1 MQVKF
6 GEFNVM
12 QNEDIQQINPDEIAG
27 YIIQRSPTNKAL
39 FNVFAVDDN
48 YEPLFCVECDLSL
61 EEAQQKVDA
70 VNKEY
75 FPVVPSPT
83 EVTFVEIG
91 GESKVY
97 NITSTLRS
105 NVRSATK

>member
-6 GEFNVM
+6 GEFNAV

-27 YIIQRSPTNKAL
+27 YVIQRSPASNFL
-39 FNVFAVDDN
+39 FDVFAVN
-48 YEPLFCVECDLSL
+48 QEGELLVCVESDLSL

-83 EVTFVEIG
+83 ELVTIQLENEQRIF
-91 GESKVY
+91 
-97 NITSTLRS
+97 
-105 NVRSATK
+105 SAAK

>member
-6 GEFNVM
+6 GEFNAM
-12 QNEDIQQINPDEIAG
+12 QNEDIQQIHPDEIAG
-27 YIIQRSPTNKAL
+27 YIIQRSPASNFL
-39 FNVFAVDDN
+39 FDVFAVN
-48 YEPLFCVECDLSL
+48 HKGELLVCVESDLSL

-75 FPVVPSPT
+75 FPVVESPT
-83 EVTFVEIG
+83 ETVFVEIG

-97 NITSTLRS
+97 NIT
-105 NVRSATK
+105 AK

>member
-6 GEFNVM
+6 GEFNAM
-12 QNEDIQQINPDEIAG
+12 QNEDIQQIHPDEIAG
-27 YIIQRSPTNKAL
+27 YLIKRNPTNKAL

-48 YEPLFCVECDLSL
+48 YEPLFCVENDLSL

-75 FPVVPSPT
+75 FPVVPT
-83 EVTFVEIG
+83 ETELVEIQLA
-91 GESKVY
+91 EEKRIFKV
-97 NITSTLRS
+97 
-105 NVRSATK
+105 AK

>member
-6 GEFNVM
+6 GEFNAV
-12 QNEDIQQINPDEIAG
+12 QNEDIQQIHPDEIAG
-27 YIIQRSPTNKAL
+27 YLIKRSPTDKAL

-83 EVTFVEIG
+83 EATFIEVG
-91 GESKVY
+91 GIYKVY
-97 NITSTLRS
+97 NITE
-105 NVRSATK
+105 K

>member
-6 GEFNVM
+6 GEFNAM
-12 QNEDIQQINPDEIAG
+12 QNEDIQQIHPDEIAG
-27 YIIQRSPTNKAL
+27 YLIKRSLTNKGL
-39 FNVFAVDDN
+39 FNVFAVDHN

-75 FPVVPSPT
+75 FPVVPT
-83 EVTFVEIG
+83 ETELVEIQLA
-91 GESKVY
+91 EEKRIFKV
-97 NITSTLRS
+97 
-105 NVRSATK
+105 AK

>member
-1 MQVKF
+1 MQVKL
-6 GEFNVM
+6 GEFNAM

-75 FPVVPSPT
+75 FPVVPT
-83 EVTFVEIG
+83 ETELVEIQLAEG
-91 GESKVY
+91 KRIFKV
-97 NITSTLRS
+97 
-105 NVRSATK
+105 AK

>member
-6 GEFNVM
+6 GEFDAV

-27 YIIQRSPTNKAL
+27 YLIKRSPTNKAL

-83 EVTFVEIG
+83 EVAFVEIG

-97 NITSTLRS
+97 NIT
-105 NVRSATK
+105 VKK

>member
-6 GEFNVM
+6 GEFNAM
-12 QNEDIQQINPDEIAG
+12 QNEDIQQIHPDEIAG
-27 YIIQRSPTNKAL
+27 YLIKRSPADKAL
-39 FNVFAVDDN
+39 FSVFAVDWL
-48 YEPLFCVECDLSL
+48 YEPLFCVESDLSL

-83 EVTFVEIG
+83 ELVTIQLENEQRIF
-91 GESKVY
+91 
-97 NITSTLRS
+97 
-105 NVRSATK
+105 SAAK

>member
-6 GEFNVM
+6 GEFNAV
-12 QNEDIQQINPDEIAG
+12 QNEDIQQIHPDEIAG
-27 YIIQRSPTNKAL
+27 YLIKRSPTNKAL

-48 YEPLFCVECDLSL
+48 YEPLFCVECDISL

-83 EVTFVEIG
+83 ELVTIQLENEQRIF
-91 GESKVY
+91 
-97 NITSTLRS
+97 
-105 NVRSATK
+105 SAAK

>member
-6 GEFNVM
+6 GEFNAV

-27 YIIQRSPTNKAL
+27 YVIQRSPASNFL
-39 FNVFAVDDN
+39 FDVFAVN
-48 YEPLFCVECDLSL
+48 HQGELMVCVENDLSL

-83 EVTFVEIG
+83 ELVTIQLENEQRIF
-91 GESKVY
+91 
-97 NITSTLRS
+97 
-105 NVRSATK
+105 SAAK

>member
-6 GEFNVM
+6 GEFNAV
-12 QNEDIQQINPDEIAG
+12 QNEDIQQIHPDEIAG
-27 YIIQRSPTNKAL
+27 YLIKRSPTNKAL
-39 FNVFAVDDN
+39 FNVFAVGGN
-48 YEPLFCVECDLSL
+48 YEPLFCVESDLSL

-83 EVTFVEIG
+83 ELVTIQLENEQRIF
-91 GESKVY
+91 
-97 NITSTLRS
+97 
-105 NVRSATK
+105 SAAK

>member
-6 GEFNVM
+6 GEFNAM
-12 QNEDIQQINPDEIAG
+12 QNEDVQQINPDEIAG
-27 YIIQRSPTNKAL
+27 CVIQRSPASNFL
-39 FNVFAVDDN
+39 FDVFAVN
-48 YEPLFCVECDLSL
+48 HKGELLVCVESDLSL

-83 EVTFVEIG
+83 ELVTIQLENEQRIF
-91 GESKVY
+91 
-97 NITSTLRS
+97 
-105 NVRSATK
+105 SAAK

>member
-6 GEFNVM
+6 VEFNIM

-27 YIIQRSPTNKAL
+27 YLIKRSPANKAL
-39 FNVFAVDDN
+39 FSVFAVDWL
-48 YEPLFCVECDLSL
+48 YEPLFCVESDLSL

-83 EVTFVEIG
+83 ELVTIQLENEQRIF
-91 GESKVY
+91 
-97 NITSTLRS
+97 
-105 NVRSATK
+105 SAAK

>member
-6 GEFNVM
+6 GEFNAKN
-12 QNEDIQQINPDEIAG
+12 NEDIQQIHPDEIAG
-27 YIIQRSPTNKAL
+27 YLIKRSPTNKGL
-39 FNVFAVDDN
+39 FNVFAVDWL
-48 YEPLFCVECDLSL
+48 YEPLFCVESDLSL

-83 EVTFVEIG
+83 ELVTIQLENEQRIF
-91 GESKVY
+91 
-97 NITSTLRS
+97 
-105 NVRSATK
+105 SAAK